1 MGALKRTDKLRG
13 FKKASI
19 VLFLL
24 VLILAGIAFIGCVNK
39 PNGEVSEEKVEDN
52 LVILKKT
59 AYSYPVR
66 AGGHHIIRIQGVV
79 RNKSDKTYYKIL
91 VKAKTYDEEDV
102 LIGTGKD
109 AIKEIQGKEEATFE
123 IKIYTKVDV
132 YGLDWT
138 YKLDVE

>member
-1 MGALKRTDKLRG
+1 MGALKRTGKLG
-13 FKKASI
+13 DFKKASI

-24 VLILAGIAFIGCVNK
+24 VLIFAGIAFVGCVK
-39 PNGEVSEEKVEDN
+39 EPNDEVSKEKIEDN

-66 AGGHHIIRIQGVV
+66 AGGHHIIRIKGVV
-79 RNKSDKTYYKIL
+79 RNKSDKTYYKII
-91 VKAKTYDEEDV
+91 VKAKAYDEEDV

-109 AIKEIQGKEEATFE
+109 AIKEIQGEKEAAFE